1 MVVRTYRYII
11 QLLVLV
17 VFGVV
22 IAITQLPDDNLH
34 IIACDVGQG
43 DAILVS
49 YKNIQILTDG
59 GPDSSVLS
67 CLGRHIPFWDRDI
80 ELVILSHPDAD
91 HATGLIDVIKRYN
104 VDSIL
109 RNPAEISTETY
120 RLLDN
125 AVGGR
130 GVRVIEPNDG
140 TSLRLGLIYLDI
152 VSRYDPTVD
161 ETNYNSIVHK
171 LKYKKFSGLFMG
183 DIPLEVSDKLAEQ
196 MEKVNYI
203 KVPHHGSKNGLTQN
217 LLEKLVGGL
226 PPVGVISVSAKN
238 PWGFP
243 SGEILQMLKKYNVD
257 VLRTDLMGDVEVI
270 TDGEK
275 IWWKN

>member
-43 DAILVS
+43 DAILVT

-67 CLGRHIPFWDRDI
+67 CLGRYIPFWDRDI

-91 HATGLIDVIKRYN
+91 HATGLIDVVKRYN

-109 RNPAEISTETY
+109 RNPVEISTETY
-120 RLLDN
+120 RLLEN
-125 AVGGR
+125 EVGGR
-130 GVRVIEPNDG
+130 GVRVIEPSDNK
-140 TSLRLGLIYLDI
+140 SLRLGLIYLDI
-152 VSRYDPTVD
+152 VSRYDPTNK
-161 ETNYNSIVHK
+161 ETNYNSIVYK
-171 LKYKKFSGLFMG
+171 LKYKGFSGLFMG
-183 DIPLEVSDKLAEQ
+183 DIPFEVSDKLAQE
-196 MEKVNYI
+196 MGKVNYI
-203 KVPHHGSKNGLTQN
+203 KVPHHGSSNGMTDN
-217 LLEKLVGGL
+217 LLKVLM
-226 PPVGVISVSAKN
+226 PKIAVISVSAKN

-243 SGEILQMLKKYNVD
+243 SDEILQMLNNYKVQ
-257 VLRTDLMGDVEVI
+257 VLRTDLMGDVEVM

>member
-17 VFGVV
+17 IAGVV

-34 IIACDVGQG
+34 IIACNVGQG
-43 DAILVS
+43 DAILVT

-59 GPDSSVLS
+59 GPDSSVLD
-67 CLGRHIPFWDRDI
+67 CLGKYIPFWDRDI

-91 HATGLIDVIKRYN
+91 HLTGLVDVIKRYN

-109 RNPAEISTETY
+109 KNPTEVSTEIQ
-120 RLLDN
+120 RLLEN

-130 GVRVIEPNDG
+130 GVRVIEPDINM
-140 TSLRLGLIYLDI
+140 SFRLDLIYLDI
-152 VSRYDPTVD
+152 VSEYDFTNAD
-161 ETNYNSIVHK
+161 TNYNSIVYK
-171 LKYKKFSGLFMG
+171 LKFKAFSGLFMG
-183 DIPLEVSDKLAEQ
+183 DIPPEVSDKLAEQ
-196 MEKVNYI
+196 METVNYI
-203 KVPHHGSKNGLTQN
+203 KVPHHGSRNGMTKN
-217 LLEKLVGGL
+217 LLKVLV
-226 PPVGVISVSAKN
+226 PKVAVISVSAKN

-243 SGEILQMLKKYNVD
+243 SNEILQMLKDYNNVE

-270 TDGEK
+270 SDGER